1 MFCARVPSAD
11 EREIFWCVELRRPLT
26 VVAKVSETETKSE
39 ISVEATE
46 ATDELEDTLKSALKS
61 VQEAVSLFIPPPPQD
76 K

>member
-1 MFCARVPSAD
+1 VFCVRVPSAD
-11 EREIFWCVELRRPLT
+11 ELEIVWCVESRRALT

-39 ISVEATE
+39 ISVDASE

-61 VQEAVSLFIPPPPQD
+61 VQEAVSFFIPPPPQD